1 MSTFKR
7 YLGIQLMM
15 FVFGIVGPIFLIMF
29 FASNPDPNLKWAF
42 WAGLFITYA
51 DIMIAL
57 ALTKATGEGK
67 ATADVRA
74 SLAITKRLQGRH
86 GLGSD
91 LD

>member
-1 MSTFKR
+1 
-7 YLGIQLMM
+7 MM

-57 ALTKATGEGK
+57 ALTRATGEGK
-67 ATADVRA
+67 AATDVRT
-74 SLAITKRLQGRH
+74 SLAMAKRLQGKR

>member
-1 MSTFKR
+1 
-7 YLGIQLMM
+7 MM

-57 ALTKATGEGK
+57 ALTKATREGE

-74 SLAITKRLQGRH
+74 SLAITKRLQGRR